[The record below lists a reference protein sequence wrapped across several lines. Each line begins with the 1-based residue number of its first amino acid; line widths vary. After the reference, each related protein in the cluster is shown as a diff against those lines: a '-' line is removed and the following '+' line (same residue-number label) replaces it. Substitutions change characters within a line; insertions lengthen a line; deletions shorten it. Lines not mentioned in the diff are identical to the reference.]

1 MQPLKERAREFLSQ
15 KRIAVTGV
23 SRKGNDAGNV
33 IYKKLKESGHMVFA
47 VNPHT
52 DTIDNDT
59 CYHEL
64 GDIPGGV
71 DGVVIVNHPR
81 ITEEIVR
88 QCITTG
94 VKHVWMH
101 RSIGNSVSDTAL
113 KLCEENNI
121 SVIAG
126 ACPMMFVE
134 PVDFGHKCLKWLMRL
149 SGKLPT

>member
-1 MQPLKERAREFLSQ
+1 MQPLEERAREFLSQ

-33 IYKKLKESGHMVFA
+33 IYKKLKESGHSVFA
-47 VNPHT
+47 VNPHA
-52 DTIDNDT
+52 DTIENDA

-64 GDIPGGV
+64 ADIPGGV

-88 QCITTG
+88 QCIATG
-94 VKHVWMH
+94 VTRVWMH
-101 RSIGNSVSDTAL
+101 RSIGNSVSDVAL
-113 KLCEENNI
+113 KLCEENSI

-126 ACPMMFVE
+126 ACPMMFAE
-134 PVDFGHKCLKWLMRL
+134 PVDFGHKCLKWFMRFT
-149 SGKLPT
+149 GKLPT